1 MEIPISLLALL
12 VITLLVLPP
21 VFLFRPLIISISD
34 RIAGKRPGAR
44 ELSEL
49 EKRVAML
56 EGEINEMRNKYDAIE
71 ESQEF
76 SRKLLEDIHFNAGAK
91 AAEKPT
97 EKLTAAEEER
107 TG

>member
-21 VFLFRPLIISISD
+21 VFLFRPLIVSISD
-34 RIAGKRPGAR
+34 RIAGKRPGAK

-56 EGEINEMRNKYDAIE
+56 EGEINDMRNKYDAIE

-76 SRKLLEDIHFNAGAK
+76 SRKLLEDIHFNAGTRADEK
-91 AAEKPT
+91 TAEKLIAET
-97 EKLTAAEEER
+97 EEK

>member
-91 AAEKPT
+91 AGEKP
-97 EKLTAAEEER
+97 AEEEK
-107 TG
+107 TT